1 MNDRIIECELWT
13 IASIQL
19 VFHLYTYLAPCL
31 AFFFCLEDRVFHF
44 ACYLFISTF
53 LFIVIPIPWI
63 VYLVLLFFVNT
74 KTLHVFILICTL
86 GLYRLLSLYTGIS
99 MHKEVCL
106 FRTISSSCLNCR
118 QIIWGLNLAYRSWL
132 PDKAQDIMCTYS
144 YCVISSS

>member
-1 MNDRIIECELWT
+1 MWT
-13 IASIQL
+13 VDHCFYTVSISL
-19 VFHLYTYLAPCL
+19 IYISCTMSGL
-31 AFFFCLEDRVFHF
+31 FFCLEDRVFHF

-74 KTLHVFILICTL
+74 KTQHVFILICTL

-118 QIIWGLNLAYRSWL
+118 QIIWGLIWQGTRYNVYVQLL
-132 PDKAQDIMCTYS
+132 CNFK
-144 YCVISSS
+144 